1 MVFAIITH
9 VPHGQTDSQYFAYS
23 PYVREMNIWTKFV
36 DEVIIVAPLEALNP
50 SAIHLAYDHS
60 KIHFTPI
67 PAIDL
72 LRVKA
77 MVKAIFET
85 PRIAFQI
92 YKTMKKADH
101 IHLRCPGNIG
111 LIACFVQIL
120 FPKKIK
126 TAKYAGNWD
135 PNSKQ
140 PWSYRWQ
147 RWLLSNTFL
156 TKNMQV
162 LVYGEW
168 EKSSKNIKPFFTASY
183 KETDKI
189 AVEARSLNQEISA
202 LFVGTFTSGKRPL
215 YAIQL
220 IEALR
225 KKGISITLSLYGN
238 GNELEHLN
246 QYIQNNNLKD
256 FIFIKGNQTQ
266 EVVKQ
271 AYQKSHFVVL
281 PSASEG
287 WPKVVAEG
295 MFWGC
300 LPIATK
306 VSCVPNMLGN
316 GSSGVLLSMHINDD
330 AKAILDLIQN
340 PSLYF
345 DKVQKSILWSRKYTL
360 DLFEIEIKAL
370 LNS

>member
-36 DEVIIVAPLEALNP
+36 DEVIIVAPLEALNQ

-60 KIHFTPI
+60 KIHFFAI

-72 LRVKA
+72 LRFKAIVKA
-77 MVKAIFET
+77 VFAT
-85 PRIAFQI
+85 PKIAFQV
-92 YKTMKKADH
+92 YKAMKQADH

-135 PNSKQ
+135 FNSKQ

-168 EKSSKNIKPFFTASY
+168 EKSTKNIKPFFTASY
-183 KETDKI
+183 REIDKI
-189 AVEARSLNQEISA
+189 AVEARSFNPEISA

-225 KKGISITLSLYGN
+225 EKGISITLSLYGH
-238 GNELEHLN
+238 GGELEHLE
-246 QYIQNNNLKD
+246 QYIHKNKLKD

-281 PSASEG
+281 PSVSEG

-306 VSCVPNMLGN
+306 VSCVPNMLGF
-316 GSSGVLLSMHINDD
+316 GQRGELLSMVLNEDVTMIF
-330 AKAILDLIQN
+330 DLIQN
-340 PSLYF
+340 PPLYF

-360 DLFEIEIKAL
+360 DLFENEIKAL

>member
-135 PNSKQ
+135 PKSKQ

-147 RWLLSNTFL
+147 RWLLR
-156 TKNMQV
+156 
-162 LVYGEW
+162 
-168 EKSSKNIKPFFTASY
+168 I
-183 KETDKI
+183 
-189 AVEARSLNQEISA
+189 
-202 LFVGTFTSGKRPL
+202 LF
-215 YAIQL
+215 
-220 IEALR
+220 
-225 KKGISITLSLYGN
+225 
-238 GNELEHLN
+238 
-246 QYIQNNNLKD
+246 
-256 FIFIKGNQTQ
+256 
-266 EVVKQ
+266 
-271 AYQKSHFVVL
+271 
-281 PSASEG
+281 
-287 WPKVVAEG
+287 
-295 MFWGC
+295 
-300 LPIATK
+300 
-306 VSCVPNMLGN
+306 
-316 GSSGVLLSMHINDD
+316 
-330 AKAILDLIQN
+330 
-340 PSLYF
+340 
-345 DKVQKSILWSRKYTL
+345 
-360 DLFEIEIKAL
+360 
-370 LNS
+370 